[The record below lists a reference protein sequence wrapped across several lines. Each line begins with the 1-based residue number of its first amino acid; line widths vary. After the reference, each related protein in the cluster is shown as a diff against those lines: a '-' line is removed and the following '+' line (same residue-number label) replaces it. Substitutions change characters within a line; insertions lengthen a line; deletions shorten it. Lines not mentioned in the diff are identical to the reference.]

1 MDDIQK
7 YAAEQRTE
15 PEQMTNGEAK
25 PKAINSTQRTKSDRM
40 DQTESTDETQG

>member
-25 PKAINSTQRTKSDRM
+25 PKAINSTQRTKSRPDGPNRKH
-40 DQTESTDETQG
+40 G